1 MKRFWAIGL
10 TMMVVAASGAR
21 AGEMVG
27 VPACDDFLAK
37 YEACVSGKIPAAQQ
51 PTFKSSVDQMRAS
64 WTAAA
69 KNPNAK
75 PALEA
80 ACRQSVEHIKA
91 STAAYGCTF

>member
-1 MKRFWAIGL
+1 
-10 TMMVVAASGAR
+10 MMVVVASGAR

-64 WTAAA
+64 WAAAA

-91 STAAYGCTF
+91 STAAYGCAF